1 MCSVVAENRI
11 TVNDTIQGG
20 ARRQLQSPGVSSGL
34 GMPEFILGLQSLVA
48 LMVRNLPAVWETQV
62 QSPHWEDPL
71 EEGMATHPSIL
82 AWRIPWTE
90 EPGGLWSIG
99 SQSWIQLN

>member
-11 TVNDTIQGG
+11 TVNDTVQGG
-20 ARRQLQSPGVSSGL
+20 AGRQLQSPGVSSGL
-34 GMPEFILGLQSLVA
+34 SMSEFILRLQSLTAQV
-48 LMVRNLPAVWETQV
+48 VRNLPAVWETQV
-62 QSPHWEDPL
+62 QPLDWKDPL

-82 AWRIPWTE
+82 AWRIPWRE
-90 EPGGLWSIG
+90 EPGGLWSIE